1 MFLNSNFKPLKNL
14 IFASILGLVS
24 VAMGAFG
31 AHALEDILEPE
42 ALRSYETGVSYMM
55 VHALVLLFLNNSTAL
70 EEKTKNTLSY
80 LFMVGI
86 VFFSGSIF
94 AIQLKLVEA
103 SSIWFITP
111 LGGLL
116 LISGWLGMA
125 LAFFRKTRAN

>member
-1 MFLNSNFKPLKNL
+1 MNSKFKPLKNL
-14 IFASILGLVS
+14 IFASILGLIS

-31 AHALEDILEPE
+31 AHALKDILEPE
-42 ALRSYETGVSYMM
+42 ALQSYETGVRYMM

-70 EEKTKNTLSY
+70 EQKTKNTLST
-80 LFMVGI
+80 LFIVGI

-94 AIQLKLVEA
+94 AIQLKLVDA

-116 LISGWLGMA
+116 LISGWFGMA
-125 LAFFRKTRAN
+125 LAFFRKTRAS

>member
-1 MFLNSNFKPLKNL
+1 MNSKFKPLKNL
-14 IFASILGLVS
+14 IFASILGLIS

-31 AHALEDILEPE
+31 AHALKDILEPE
-42 ALRSYETGVSYMM
+42 ALQSYETGVRYMM

-70 EEKTKNTLSY
+70 EQKTKNTLSS
-80 LFMVGI
+80 LFIVGI

-94 AIQLKLVEA
+94 AIQLKLVDA

-116 LISGWLGMA
+116 LISGWFGMA
-125 LAFFRKTRAN
+125 LAFFRKTRAS

>member
-1 MFLNSNFKPLKNL
+1 MFLNSKFKPLKNL

-31 AHALEDILEPE
+31 AHALKDILEPE
-42 ALRSYETGVSYMM
+42 ALQSYETGVRYMM
-55 VHALVLLFLNNSTAL
+55 VHALALLFLNNSTAL
-70 EEKTKNTLSY
+70 EQKTKNTLSS
-80 LFMVGI
+80 LFIVGI

-94 AIQLKLVEA
+94 AIQLKLVDA

-116 LISGWLGMA
+116 LISGWFGMA
-125 LAFFRKTRAN
+125 LAFFRKKRAG